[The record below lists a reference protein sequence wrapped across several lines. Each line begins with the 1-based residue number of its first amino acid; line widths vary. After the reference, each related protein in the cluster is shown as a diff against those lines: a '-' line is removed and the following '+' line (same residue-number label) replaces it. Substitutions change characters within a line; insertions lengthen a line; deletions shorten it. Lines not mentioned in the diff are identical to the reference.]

1 MNNGLVWANVNC
13 PMHPFFC
20 LFVCVVYCSVI
31 FMVLDLQG
39 AKKVDPK
46 GGKKAAPTKSKK
58 EGSGGGKAK
67 KKV

>member
-1 MNNGLVWANVNC
+1 
-13 PMHPFFC
+13 MHPFFC

>member
-1 MNNGLVWANVNC
+1 
-13 PMHPFFC
+13 
-20 LFVCVVYCSVI
+20 
-31 FMVLDLQG
+31 MVLDLQG

-67 KKV
+67 KKVWKLLPFEYIL